1 MTNTFLTPRLLDGVE
16 MAYRAHAPMVRKG
29 DGQPYIVHPIA
40 VFGLLAHWGADEDT
54 CIAGLLHDVLEDVP
68 DAEKGNYRSAI
79 EQQFG
84 PNVLEIVEGVTEQDK
99 SLPWKERKKLY
110 LEHLKVASKESLMVS
125 CADRTHNTAS
135 LVEAYEKEG
144 EIIWKRFNAPKWW
157 KVWFLDEAVAILKQR
172 LDGAYLHEL
181 CSHVD
186 ELNALLS
193 RPLSQAD
200 YDLLNELPEQNGTKV
215 FIIDPLYT
223 ELRNHCMLTEQEME
237 DGMLED
243 TKKALEDRSTKRRS
257 DVTTP

>member
-1 MTNTFLTPRLLDGVE
+1 MNTFLTPRLLEAISLAVSVHSS
-16 MAYRAHAPMVRKG
+16 MIRKG
-29 DGQPYIVHPIA
+29 DGLPYIVHPMA
-40 VFGLLAHWGADEDT
+40 VFGLLARWGADEDT

-68 DAEKGNYRSAI
+68 ENEKGKYRI
-79 EQQFG
+79 EIGQKFG
-84 PNVLEIVEGVTEQDK
+84 AGVLEIVEGVTEQDK

-157 KVWFLDEAVAILKQR
+157 KIWFLDEAVAIMKER
-172 LDGAYLHEL
+172 LDDAYMTEL
-181 CSHVD
+181 WSHVKD
-186 ELNALLS
+186 LNALLS
-193 RPLSQAD
+193 RPLSPED
-200 YDLLNELPEQNGTKV
+200 YDLLSELPEENGVKQ
-215 FIIDPLYT
+215 FIMDPLYL

-243 TKKALEDRSTKRRS
+243 TKEALRKGRDGN
-257 DVTTP
+257 PAH